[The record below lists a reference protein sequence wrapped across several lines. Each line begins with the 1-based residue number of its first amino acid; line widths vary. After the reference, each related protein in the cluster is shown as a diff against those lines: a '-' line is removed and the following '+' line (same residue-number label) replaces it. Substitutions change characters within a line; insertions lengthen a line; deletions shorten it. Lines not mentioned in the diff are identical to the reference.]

1 MRSRIHQQDGTAM
14 IEMAMVLPL
23 LLIILLGILD
33 FGRALNYWNDVNQM
47 AADGARFAAVNRNPG
62 EPSGLTLQ
70 QWLKG
75 QAVTGELAYGDS
87 WSVDSPLAV
96 CIKGEAGAPLIAGAP
111 VTVVVR
117 SHFNLLPIVGGEDG
131 IVSLRVRGSATM
143 RLEAAPTKFTTDP
156 TCV

>member
-1 MRSRIHQQDGTAM
+1 VRSRIHKQDGTAM

-62 EPSGLTLQ
+62 EASGLSLQ

-96 CIKGEAGAPLIAGAP
+96 CIKGETATLNAGDP

-117 SHFNLLPIVGGEDG
+117 SHFNLLPMVGGEDG

-143 RLEAAPTKFTTDP
+143 RLEAAPTKFTTDA